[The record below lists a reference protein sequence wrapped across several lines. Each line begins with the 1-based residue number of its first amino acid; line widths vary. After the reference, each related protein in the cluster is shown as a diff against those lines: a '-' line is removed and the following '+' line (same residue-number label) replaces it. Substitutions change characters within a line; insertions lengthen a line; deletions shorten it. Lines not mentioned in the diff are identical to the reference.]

1 MKQGFPVCDVAL
13 PAWPGCTSVAA
24 PVTVALPDGLTPI
37 RPIPSQH
44 KATRA
49 FLPKCCNIMI
59 ALESDLNALDA
70 KSGDG
75 DTGSTLA
82 GAARALILAMDH
94 LPLADHTQ
102 PYRAI
107 GLELSQTMGGS
118 SGILHVGLGG
128 APPTDPAAA
137 ARWFR
142 RAAADSGGFIWRS
155 NSGMIRC
162 RGASPTQKF
171 IACPG
176 YRTFSAR
183 FLGMFSFE
191 R

>member
-24 PVTVALPDGLTPI
+24 PVTVALPDGLTPV
-37 RPIPSQH
+37 RPVPSQH
-44 KATRA
+44 KATHA
-49 FLPKCCNIMI
+49 FLLTCCNIMI

-82 GAARALILAMDH
+82 GAARALIPAMDH

-128 APPTDPAAA
+128 APPHRSRCSRAMVLAC
-137 ARWFR
+137 RRRFR
-142 RAAADSGGFIWRS
+142 RFHLAIQVGNDSLPQCFTHPKIHRVPRLQD
-155 NSGMIRC
+155 I
-162 RGASPTQKF
+162 F
-171 IACPG
+171 CPIS
-176 YRTFSAR
+176 RHV
-183 FLGMFSFE
+183 FL
-191 R
+191 